1 MKSKL
6 SRASGWGEIPIHTN
20 KHFKYGGNTMK
31 IITKA
36 VGEHAVTKK
45 VEKLELADMQS
56 LVDGLI
62 QPVYLGKEIICWCNE
77 EGKLNNMDVN
87 LALASEEDG
96 TIVDTIHGNIFFTNE
111 AEGDEGLNPKQ
122 IELLLEQLNNG
133 VFTFTYDMNIVPV
146 ILI

>member
-62 QPVYLGKEIICWCNE
+62 QPVYLGKEIIC
-77 EGKLNNMDVN
+77 
-87 LALASEEDG
+87 
-96 TIVDTIHGNIFFTNE
+96 
-111 AEGDEGLNPKQ
+111 
-122 IELLLEQLNNG
+122 
-133 VFTFTYDMNIVPV
+133 
-146 ILI
+146 